1 MEYLSLNG
9 LNKMLGD
16 WVANDH
22 QLQAFGFGQPYNQ
35 NGEPKISQRYPSMW
49 ANPTNAIAEQHRTVR
64 TIQILIF
71 DVLLADRTNEI
82 SVISDCEEIAFR
94 LVRWFRLA
102 SDAFL
107 VEGNPSIEPF
117 TDKFLDDVAG
127 VIINIQVEFNAESA
141 DCNDPIDNFNIKTT
155 NV

>member
-1 MEYLSLNG
+1 MDFLSLNG
-9 LNKMLGD
+9 LNKMLET
-16 WVANDH
+16 WVTNDG
-22 QLQAFGFGQPYNQ
+22 QLQAYGFGQPYNQ

-49 ANPTNAIAEQHRTVR
+49 ANGLSTVAEQYRSVR

-71 DVLLADRTNEI
+71 DVVLADRTNEI

-141 DCNDPIDNFNIKTT
+141 DCNDPDITFPIKTT